1 LVLHY
6 FSSLN
11 FASLHLT
18 LLCLTQLDLF
28 SPFILSEDFKLRCS
42 RFEFRLGRIQLPC
55 PSSENCP
62 PVRASVR
69 GTILRSW
76 KPVQPRA
83 CYNAIFSWP
92 TPCCSCLSRS
102 YTNEENTECR
112 VQVAPG
118 HKGPT
123 PETAK
128 LPELQRLH
136 AQRARPATLRRQGFT
151 LV

>member
-1 LVLHY
+1 MVLHH
-6 FSSLN
+6 FSFLN

-42 RFEFRLGRIQLPC
+42 RFELRLGRLQLPC
-55 PSSENCP
+55 PSPEICP

-69 GTILRSW
+69 GTTPRSW

-83 CYNAIFSWP
+83 CYNAIFSWLP
-92 TPCCSCLSRS
+92 PYCSCLSRS

-112 VQVAPG
+112 VQVALC
-118 HKGPT
+118 HKSPT
-123 PETAK
+123 PETAR

-136 AQRARPATLRRQGFT
+136 AQRAMLVTLRRQDLT
-151 LV
+151 MV